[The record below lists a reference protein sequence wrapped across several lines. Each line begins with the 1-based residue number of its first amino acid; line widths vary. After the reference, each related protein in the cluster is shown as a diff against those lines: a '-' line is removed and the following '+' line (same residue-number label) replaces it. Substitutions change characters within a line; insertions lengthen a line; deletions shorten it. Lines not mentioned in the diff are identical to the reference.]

1 MIWIITA
8 RRQLRI
14 VSKDLA
20 NFENSGGRAAI
31 SLLFSKTRPV
41 LPQQTRA
48 PGQPVLS
55 KQHRKRSSHSGPLSV
70 AWSLKQSQLPT
81 HRVPSRRDCE
91 DQLRAIIGNA
101 LRERGDGKEQKQ
113 TSRQPARDG

>member
-20 NFENSGGRAAI
+20 NFENSGGCATI
-31 SLLFSKTRPV
+31 SLLFSKTWLV

-48 PGQPVLS
+48 PGEAVFS
-55 KQHRKRSSHSGPLSV
+55 KQHCKRSSQSSPLS
-70 AWSLKQSQLPT
+70 AACPLTPSQLPPQ
-81 HRVPSRRDCE
+81 RVPVRPDSR
-91 DQLRAIIGNA
+91 DQLRAMTEHDPPI
-101 LRERGDGKEQKQ
+101 
-113 TSRQPARDG
+113 